1 MLGPPRGSAWRRGLL
16 LLALAASGCRA
27 SRAFECASSDECTS
41 ADGSGRCESTGY
53 CSFADPGCPS
63 GRRYGDR
70 SGDDLGG
77 RCVQASGPDAGHD
90 YVANGT
96 FESGTAGWAPYQA
109 TLTTSTPAHTGEL
122 AALLCADG
130 DVLLFSL
137 LDSPDSIPAPA
148 IGETYAASAWVRRAA
163 VGPAPLARITLREP
177 ATDVET
183 ASAPVAVD
191 DTWRE
196 VSVERTIET
205 ASSLAVL
212 VTAQAS
218 EPAACLLIDDVSLVR
233 R

>member
-1 MLGPPRGSAWRRGLL
+1 VLGPSRGAAWRRGLL
-16 LLALAASGCRA
+16 LLVFAGSACRV
-27 SRAFECASSDECTS
+27 SRAFECASSDQCTS

-70 SGDDLGG
+70 SGDDVGG
-77 RCVQASGPDAGHD
+77 RCVEESGPDAGHD

-109 TLTTSTPAHTGEL
+109 TLTTSTPAHTGDL

-130 DVLLFSL
+130 DATLFSL
-137 LDSPDSIPAPA
+137 LDSPDSIPDAA
-148 IGETYAASAWVRRAA
+148 IGESYAASAWVRRVDVA
-163 VGPAPLARITLREP
+163 PAPLARIALREP
-177 ATDVET
+177 DGDLET
-183 ASAPVAVD
+183 ASAPIALD
-191 DTWRE
+191 DTWQQI
-196 VSVERTIET
+196 SVERTVET

-218 EPAACLLIDDVSLVR
+218 EAAACLLIDDVSIVR